1 LNNNIIR
8 RVEQQHKKTQSSQ
21 QKTSTYKPKNTKH
34 KNKFSILKHH
44 RALRHKPKAQNKLN
58 NKVGP
63 K

>member
-1 LNNNIIR
+1 LNNSVIR

-21 QKTSTYKPKNTKH
+21 EKTSTYKPKNTKH
-34 KNKFSILKHH
+34 KKKSSILKHH
-44 RALRHKPKAQNKLN
+44 RNLTHKPKAQNKLN